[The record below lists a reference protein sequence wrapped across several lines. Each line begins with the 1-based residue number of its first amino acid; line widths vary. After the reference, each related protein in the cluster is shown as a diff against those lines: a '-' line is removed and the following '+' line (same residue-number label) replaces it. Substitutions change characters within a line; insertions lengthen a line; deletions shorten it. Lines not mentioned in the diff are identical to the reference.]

1 MRDLTNLVRS
11 FLYYCY
17 TYYHMLIGFFYG
29 IAAAFFWSLTNIID
43 KHLTARH
50 ASDGNVWGIVVLSCF
65 FPAIL
70 LPIASNYTDI
80 SIPNTN
86 WFEAGLLMASG
97 ALMVGWI
104 YFYLKAL
111 TEDDTSI
118 VMTLLVL
125 APFFSL
131 LFGNIILHE
140 LPTAIQLAGGGLLV
154 LGSLVVS
161 YEYGESRFNKKLLF
175 YALTASL
182 LMGLMHSLFKFS
194 TLEGDFWQSMFWRS
208 TGIVITG
215 LILCFVI
222 ARIRN
227 SFYHFMT
234 NYLRSG
240 FTLNATNESLTLV
253 GDLLFGFAILFAP
266 IALIQTTEAYQ
277 PVFVIVTSFI
287 LAQLF
292 GIESV
297 REDYSRIALLKKIT
311 GALFVLAGSA
321 VLILNSTL

>member
-1 MRDLTNLVRS
+1 
-11 FLYYCY
+11 
-17 TYYHMLIGFFYG
+17 MLIGFLYG

-43 KHLTARH
+43 KHLTTRH
-50 ASDGNVWGIVVLSCF
+50 AKDGNVWGIVILSCF

-80 SIPNTN
+80 NIPNTN
-86 WFEAGLLMASG
+86 WFDAGILMFSG
-97 ALMVGWI
+97 MLMVGWI

-131 LFGNIILHE
+131 LFGNLILQE
-140 LPTAIQLAGGGLLV
+140 LPTSMQLAGGGLLV
-154 LGSLVVS
+154 LGALVVS
-161 YEYGESRFNKKLLF
+161 YEYGESKFNTKLIF
-175 YALTASL
+175 YALIASL
-182 LMGLMHSLFKFS
+182 IMGLMHSLFKFS

-208 TGIVITG
+208 TGMVATG
-215 LILCFVI
+215 IILCFTI
-222 ARIRN
+222 ARIRDA
-227 SFYHFMT
+227 FYHFMQH
-234 NYLRSG
+234 YLRKGLS
-240 FTLNATNESLTLV
+240 LNATNESLTLL

-277 PVFVIVTSFI
+277 PVFVIMASFV

-292 GIESV
+292 GVESV
-297 REDYSRIALLKKIT
+297 REDYSRGALTKKIVGT
-311 GALFVLAGSA
+311 LFVLAGSA
-321 VLILNSTL
+321 VLVFNSVV